1 MDSDDD
7 SDEPCGLVA
16 ADFSEEEEEDE
27 VVEVTKVAQHKVNR
41 SRRSTAKPV
50 DYSKERNDQFFS
62 GVPGYTDFNRTRKGG
77 DVRPNASKTK
87 VSKITYLS
95 RLAKFYLFAWVVAG

>member
-7 SDEPCGLVA
+7 SDDPCTLVA
-16 ADFSEEEEEDE
+16 ADFSEEEEDE
-27 VVEVTKVAQHKVNR
+27 VVEVTKVVQRKDNR

-50 DYSKERNDQFFS
+50 DYSKERKDQFFS

-87 VSKITYLS
+87 VSKITYLA